1 MKVGIECEYW
11 VVDESGALR
20 DGRELVTAHECVEPE
35 FVAAMIEI
43 KTPPVASERELRETL
58 QSTLR
63 TVLAAADAAG
73 LRLVPL
79 GTPLARGSSPIVSD
93 RGRLLERIYGDGLTP
108 ATQCAGTHV
117 HFDAG
122 NVARQVNLLTAL
134 DPALALVSSSPY
146 YVGEGGL
153 SASRPHAYR
162 TLCGPEF
169 VRFRDLWEY
178 TSDAGAWNERLD
190 AAYESFRAIALDRG
204 VTAREFATHFRSDDV
219 IASPIRVRRDF
230 PTVEWRTPDTALPSQ
245 IATLTGDVA
254 RLVAQT
260 GTKAVEIGE
269 PGVDPHRIRVP
280 PFTELAR
287 LTAAAMGEG
296 LASRAV
302 WSYLERL
309 SIDPR
314 NYRPIAAEIG
324 SRARIS
330 KPDARRLRLE
340 YADRLEADV
349 RTLLDGV
356 SARQRPFSDV
366 AGGAPGA
373 VATGPD
379 YGESWKRP

>member
-1 MKVGIECEYW
+1 MNVGVECEYW
-11 VVDESGALR
+11 VVDETGALR

-35 FVAAMIEI
+35 FVAAMIEV

-58 QSTLR
+58 QSTLQ

-79 GTPLARGSSPIVSD
+79 GTPLAEGFSPIMSG

-108 ATQCAGTHV
+108 ATQCAGTHI
-117 HFDAG
+117 HFDIG

-146 YVGEGGL
+146 YVGGGGL

-169 VRFRDLWEY
+169 VQFRDLWEY
-178 TSDAGAWNERLD
+178 TSDTEVWNERLD
-190 AAYESFRAIALDRG
+190 AAYEAFRTIALDRG
-204 VTAREFATHFRSDDV
+204 ITPREFEIYFRPEDV
-219 IASPIRVRRDF
+219 IAAPIRVRRDF

-269 PGVDPHRIRVP
+269 PGVGPHRIRIP
-280 PFTELAR
+280 PFEELTR
-287 LTAAAMGEG
+287 LTAAAMKDG

-340 YADRLEADV
+340 YADRLEVDV

-356 SARQRPFSDV
+356 SARHRPFSDV
-366 AGGAPGA
+366 AGGAPEA
-373 VATGPD
+373 IVTGTAH
-379 YGESWKRP
+379 GEFRDLL